1 VNVAISSVAANNR
14 GFSPPAPVFI
24 RSEKFTSGFSQG
36 SHGSAIGVPLELAN
50 MPAQQQEPSKNYIGI
65 LSDRL
70 EDQREAML
78 LVKSNRPMK
87 DYLRNLM
94 AAVLNRGGN
103 AR

>member
-1 VNVAISSVAANNR
+1 VNVTISSVAPNKG

-24 RSEKFTSGFSQG
+24 RSEKFTSGFSQD
-36 SHGSAIGVPLELAN
+36 SHGSAIGVSLELAN
-50 MPAQQQEPSKNYIGI
+50 MPAQQKPSKNYIGI

-70 EDQREAML
+70 EDPREAML

-87 DYLRNLM
+87 DYLRDLM